1 VLNLLAG
8 AGRVLEFGATSQTA
22 RRTGAEP
29 NADGVF
35 DGQMANLLA
44 GAKVLPGE
52 HSDEGETGRVISGD
66 MMPALRRRSCSRCC
80 DTASFTSSLAE
91 ENRQCDEYL
100 RSPIVPS
107 IRPCYILTAP
117 MGTDMTRS
125 GRALALLTS
134 RL

>member
-1 VLNLLAG
+1 LAGCVEQFLVFNLLAG

-29 NADGVF
+29 NADGMF

-66 MMPALRRRSCSRCC
+66 MMAALRRRSCTRCC
-80 DTASFTSSLAE
+80 DAARFASSLAE
-91 ENRQCDEYL
+91 ENRQRDEL
-100 RSPIVPS
+100 RTCAV
-107 IRPCYILTAP
+107 
-117 MGTDMTRS
+117 RS
-125 GRALALLTS
+125 FRQFGLATS
-134 RL
+134 